1 MPARKI
7 RKAVLGDV
15 KEIAALVAAFAK
27 KGDMLP
33 RPLTEIYT
41 TIRDFVVYVEDG
53 AVLGVCALH
62 VSWED
67 IAEVR
72 SLAVDDA
79 VSNKGVGAELVLR
92 CLEDARPLGV
102 KKVFA
107 LTYKTEFFERLGFNQ
122 VDKDILPQKIW
133 SDCVKCMKF
142 PNCDENAVIIELK
155 EVSADGK

>member
-15 KEIAALVAAFAK
+15 KEIAALVADFAK

-53 AVLGVCALH
+53 VVLGACALH
-62 VSWED
+62 ISWED

-72 SLAVDDA
+72 SLAVDDRA
-79 VSNKGVGAELVLR
+79 SNKGVGVELVAR
-92 CLEDARPLGV
+92 CLEDAKPLGV

-107 LTYKTEFFERLGFNQ
+107 LTYKTEFFEKLGFHQ
-122 VDKDILPQKIW
+122 VDKEVLPQKIW

-142 PNCDENAVIIELK
+142 PNCDENAVIIELR
-155 EVSADGK
+155 EVNADD

>member
-1 MPARKI
+1 MPARNI

-15 KEIAALVAAFAK
+15 KDIAALIAAFAK

-33 RPLTEIYT
+33 RPLTDIYT

-53 AVLGVCALH
+53 VILGVCALH
-62 VSWED
+62 ISWEN

-72 SLAVDDA
+72 SLAVADA
-79 VSNKGVGAELVLR
+79 AANRGVGAELVAR

-102 KKVFA
+102 RKVFA
-107 LTYKTEFFERLGFNQ
+107 LTYRTEFFEKLGFEQ
-122 VDKDILPQKIW
+122 VDKEVLPQKIW

-155 EVSADGK
+155 EVRVDG

>member
-15 KEIAALVAAFAK
+15 KEIAALVADFAK

-41 TIRDFVVYVEDG
+41 TIRDFVVYIEDG
-53 AVLGVCALH
+53 VVLGACALH
-62 VSWED
+62 ISWED

-72 SLAVDDA
+72 SLAVDDRA
-79 VSNKGVGAELVLR
+79 SSKGVGAELVAR
-92 CLEDARPLGV
+92 CLEDAKPLGV

-107 LTYKTEFFERLGFNQ
+107 LTYKTEFFEKLGFHQ
-122 VDKDILPQKIW
+122 VDKEVLPQKIW

-142 PNCDENAVIIELK
+142 PNCDENAVIIELR
-155 EVSADGK
+155 EVKADD

>member
-1 MPARKI
+1 MPAKNI
-7 RKAVLGDV
+7 RKALLGDV
-15 KEIAALVAAFAK
+15 KDIAALIGAFAN

-53 AVLGVCALH
+53 AILGVCALH
-62 VSWED
+62 ISWED

-72 SLAVDDA
+72 SLAVDEA
-79 VSNKGVGAELVLR
+79 VSSKGVGAELVAR
-92 CLEDARPLGV
+92 CLKDARPLGV
-102 KKVFA
+102 RKVFA
-107 LTYKTEFFERLGFNQ
+107 LTYKTEFFERLGFYQ

-155 EVSADGK
+155 EVKADG

>member
-1 MPARKI
+1 MPAIKI

-15 KEIAALVAAFAK
+15 KEIAALVADFAK

-41 TIRDFVVYVEDG
+41 TIRDFVVYVEDDV
-53 AVLGVCALH
+53 VLGTCALH
-62 VSWED
+62 ISWED

-72 SLAVDDA
+72 SLAVDDRA
-79 VSNKGVGAELVLR
+79 SSKGVGIELVTR
-92 CLEDARPLGV
+92 CLEDAKPLGV

-107 LTYKTEFFERLGFNQ
+107 LTYKTEFFEKLGFHQ
-122 VDKDILPQKIW
+122 VDKEVLPQKIW

-142 PNCDENAVIIELK
+142 PNCDENAVIIELR
-155 EVSADGK
+155 EVNEDE